1 MARVQSL
8 AKELRSRMRCNV
20 AKTNRKHWMAFL
32 PPKRY
37 KRPTFFMK
45 NISLW
50 GFHFCPFHNPY
61 NVFFLMSFFLA
72 EKHINRN
79 SLKKKKGG
87 CGKTMSVMS
96 PVTSNGR
103 KIPTSHFILKKEWKF
118 KDHFN

>member
-79 SLKKKKGG
+79 SLKKKK
-87 CGKTMSVMS
+87 KKVD
-96 PVTSNGR
+96 VGR
-103 KIPTSHFILKKEWKF
+103 P
-118 KDHFN
+118 